1 MRKTNKSST
10 KRGITLLETVV
21 SIAIISVIIA
31 AVLTLMASQAKIRKS
46 TVDILHA
53 TSIAESA
60 LECYAHGGGE
70 SFAELLSAVLGIEE
84 SEICFEKAINVGEM
98 TLEMEEDGSL
108 LHVTVSKNGK
118 TLVEVGKNE
127 E

>member
-1 MRKTNKSST
+1 MKKTNKSST
-10 KRGITLLETVV
+10 KSGITLLEAVV

-46 TVDILHA
+46 TIDTLHA
-53 TSIAESA
+53 TSIAENA

-70 SFAELLSAVLGIEE
+70 RFAELLSVALGIDE

-98 TLEMEEDGSL
+98 TLEMKEEKNL
-108 LHVTVSKNGK
+108 LRVTVSKNGK